1 MLDHAY
7 DAMRRCNGRLFDGSA
22 CNNML
27 LECSGCHSMGCHGD
41 GCDSQL
47 FTGSACD
54 CGATLISPQMIAAAA
69 ASAA

>member
-1 MLDHAY
+1 
-7 DAMRRCNGRLFDGSA
+7 MRRCNGRLFDGSA

-27 LECSGCHSMGCHGD
+27 HECSGCYAVGCHGD

-54 CGATLISPQMIAAAA
+54 CGATLISPAHIAAAA

>member
-1 MLDHAY
+1 
-7 DAMRRCNGRLFDGSA
+7 
-22 CNNML
+22 ML
-27 LECSGCHSMGCHGD
+27 LECSGCHSNGCHGD

-54 CGATLISPQMIAAAA
+54 CGASLISPAMIAAAA

>member
-1 MLDHAY
+1 MH
-7 DAMRRCNGRLFDGSA
+7 RCNGRLFDGSA

-27 LECSGCHSMGCHGD
+27 LECSGCHSVGCQGD

-47 FTGSACD
+47 FMTSSACD
-54 CGATLISPQMIAAAA
+54 CGASLITPQLVAAAA